1 MRRRRDTAYRRVARA
16 WRLAYPASVRR
27 LPEPR
32 PDPKHVALV
41 AAVRRRWWR
50 LSDYERGVVVACAVD
65 AALEPLEPRRA
76 AWLRALAERLGVDL
90 APLAGR
96 VLDVGPLPLRPPGRQ
111 GSVD

>member
-1 MRRRRDTAYRRVARA
+1 MSRCVART
-16 WRLAYPASVRR
+16 WSLAYPASVRR
-27 LPEPR
+27 LPAPS

-41 AAVRRRWWR
+41 AALRRRWGR

-90 APLAGR
+90 QPLAGR
-96 VLDVGPLPLRPPGRQ
+96 VLDVGPLPLRPPGRE
-111 GSVD
+111 